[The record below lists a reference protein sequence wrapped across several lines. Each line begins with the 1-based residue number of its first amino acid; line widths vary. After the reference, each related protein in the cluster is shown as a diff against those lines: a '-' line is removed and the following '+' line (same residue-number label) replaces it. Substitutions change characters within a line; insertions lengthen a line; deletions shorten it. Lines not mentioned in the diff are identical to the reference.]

1 MMKLPKTAYYIL
13 FFCLVVSSITCV
25 ESKGSEL
32 EATRPSFADVIES
45 DINKDGDIDG
55 WSYMNDGYIERQE
68 IDMNFDGKIDSV
80 FMYEKD
86 GRVKEEIL
94 DTNYDGKMDNWRYY
108 NGGEVIRDSIDSD
121 FDGKIDV
128 WFYIDR
134 GRVYKMEEDT
144 TGDGTPDRI
153 VKY

>member
-1 MMKLPKTAYYIL
+1 MKKFPDIIQSLIFLSLVPLFIL
-13 FFCLVVSSITCV
+13 GVTWS
-25 ESKGSEL
+25 GSGLHAAE
-32 EATRPSFADVIES
+32 PYSADVIKS
-45 DINKDGDIDG
+45 DINNDGDIDG
-55 WSYMNDGYIERQE
+55 WSYLNDGYIARQE
-68 IDMNFDGKIDSV
+68 IDMNFDGKVDSV
-80 FMYEKD
+80 FMYEKA

-108 NGGEVIRDSIDSD
+108 DDGDVVKDSIDRD
-121 FDGKIDV
+121 FDGDIDV

-144 TGDGTPDRI
+144 TGDGNPDRI